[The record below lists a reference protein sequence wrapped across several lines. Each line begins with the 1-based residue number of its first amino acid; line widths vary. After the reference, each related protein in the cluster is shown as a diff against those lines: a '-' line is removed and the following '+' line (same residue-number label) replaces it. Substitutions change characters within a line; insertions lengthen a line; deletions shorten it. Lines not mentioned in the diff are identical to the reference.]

1 MVQGFRVKEV
11 DGTRVLVSSHTPNVG
26 EQWVETS
33 SEHICKLGSHIMAER
48 VRRQR

>member
-33 SEHICKLGSHIMAER
+33 SEHIGKLGSHITAER
-48 VRRQR
+48 VRQR